1 MKRNILLLCV
11 SILMMQGTTIAKTN
25 QKTSLFSRVMPLGG
39 ELSAGLRFG
48 GASGLTIKKYN
59 KNNKSALELV
69 TAFNF
74 FTANERMRMNFL
86 YEKLTPITKNKR
98 LSALIGGGVGMK
110 FDPYCL
116 GIVGTLGFDW
126 RITDKLNMQLD
137 WQPTWLFIGNDEFYG
152 MNAGYSIRYNF

>member
-1 MKRNILLLCV
+1 
-11 SILMMQGTTIAKTN
+11 MMQGIAIAKTK
-25 QKTSLFSRVMPLGG
+25 QKTSLLSRVMPLGG

-48 GASGLTIKKYN
+48 GASGITVKKYA
-59 KNNKSALELV
+59 KNNTSALELV

-74 FTANERMRMNFL
+74 FNDNESMRMNVM
-86 YEKLTPITKNKR
+86 YEKFAPLTKNKR
-98 LSALIGGGVGMK
+98 LNALIGGGIGMK

-137 WQPTWLFIGNDEFYG
+137 WQPTWLFIGKDDFYG

>member
-1 MKRNILLLCV
+1 MKTPLLLLCM
-11 SILMMQGTTIAKTN
+11 SLLLIGNINAAKTK
-25 QKTSLFSRVMPLGG
+25 QKTSLLSRVMPLGG

-48 GASGLTIKKYN
+48 GASGLSIKKYA

-74 FTANERMRMNFL
+74 FNANERMRMNFL

-137 WQPTWLFIGNDEFYG
+137 WQPTWLFIGKDEFYG

>member
-1 MKRNILLLCV
+1 
-11 SILMMQGTTIAKTN
+11 MMQGTTIAKTN

-74 FTANERMRMNFL
+74 FNVFISYMKR
-86 YEKLTPITKNKR
+86 PI
-98 LSALIGGGVGMK
+98 I
-110 FDPYCL
+110 
-116 GIVGTLGFDW
+116 
-126 RITDKLNMQLD
+126 
-137 WQPTWLFIGNDEFYG
+137 FIFIND
-152 MNAGYSIRYNF
+152 